1 MSCDASILKNKSGRL
16 AVTGRL
22 AEDIEIA
29 ARMRLSNTLAS
40 SNNAPVNVINK
51 LAFDDLI
58 DVAGPPFG
66 SPSGS
71 TRER

>member
-1 MSCDASILKNKSGRL
+1 LQ
-16 AVTGRL
+16 
-22 AEDIEIA
+22 EDIEIA
-29 ARMRLSNTLAS
+29 ARVRLSNTLAS
-40 SNNAPVNVINK
+40 SNNAPVNVIKK

-58 DVAGPPFG
+58 DVAGPAFG